1 MTPEAQMSPD
11 FWAALIGQTIIIV
24 TAIVA
29 AFIRTE
35 RRITRVETKIEHLE
49 SIEAIAEQERNTLDV
64 RIQGISR
71 AVARLEGV
79 HQYCPYVKPSTGPPN
94 PHP

>member
-1 MTPEAQMSPD
+1 MTPE
-11 FWAALIGQTIIIV
+11 FWAAIIGQTVIIV

-29 AFIRTE
+29 AFVRTE
-35 RRITRVETKIEHLE
+35 KRITRVETKIEHLE
-49 SIEAIAEQERNTLDV
+49 TIEAMAESERTLLDA

-79 HQYCPYVKPSTGPPN
+79 HQYCPYIKPAIGPDR
-94 PHP
+94 